1 MYRKQNKNYCFIE
14 SGGSPS
20 VSYWPDLDLGLS
32 DQFVGVFSSPFLHA
46 VKRVR
51 GEVEFSC

>member
-14 SGGSPS
+14 SGGSLS

-32 DQFVGVFSSPFLHA
+32 DQFVGVFSSPFLA
-46 VKRVR
+46 
-51 GEVEFSC
+51 CC